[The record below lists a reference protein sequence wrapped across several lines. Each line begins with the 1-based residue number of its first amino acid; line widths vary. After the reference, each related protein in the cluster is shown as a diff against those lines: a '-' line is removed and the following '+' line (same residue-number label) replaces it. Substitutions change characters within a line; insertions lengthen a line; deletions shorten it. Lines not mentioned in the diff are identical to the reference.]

1 MAFEKFLQYIRYE
14 KRYSEHTGDSYQTDL
29 EQFKKYFEET
39 KGEGFS
45 PQNVETKDV
54 RNWMISLMKEGEKP
68 TTINRKLSAMKSYY
82 RYLKRQGEVKR
93 SPLVGIVSPKK
104 EERLPVFV
112 RESSMEE
119 LLDGD
124 LSEEFG
130 EDFDGVRNKLM
141 IDTFYTLGL
150 RRAELIGLKDGDVD
164 LSGKVV
170 KILGKGNKE
179 RYVPFDE
186 PLKESIENYLRKRET
201 VEEGEGYFFRKSDGR
216 PLYPMMVW
224 RIVNKYLTMLG
235 QQQKKSPHVLRHS
248 FATAMLNNG
257 AEINAVK
264 ELLGHSSL
272 AATQIYTHLTVEQL
286 QKIYKQAHP
295 RA

>member
-93 SPLVGIVSPKK
+93 SPLVGIVAPKK

-112 RESSMEE
+112 RKSSMEE

>member
-29 EQFKKYFEET
+29 DQFKKYFEET
-39 KGEGFS
+39 KGEEFS

>member
-93 SPLVGIVSPKK
+93 SPLVGIVAPKK